1 MKFAGKKSQD
11 LKSLQQKIREMNNLV
26 QIRGKQIRILG
37 KDSQTLSAIFNH
49 TEVGFL
55 IIGHELKIKWN
66 NNIVKIWVEKEGID
80 DITNIGYKELLNSF
94 GQILPDPGPVEQVFE
109 TCGVVNYNFRMGSGI
124 NKTNIYMTAMPIQ
137 SPDGKVI
144 EVLVMLRDLTDF
156 ETLHNSQQELEQ
168 SEKLTKTLFRISN
181 AVNTT
186 DNLDD
191 LFESIHEVLA
201 NIIDVTNF
209 AIGIYDSNKDIISYP
224 YYVDETNDVY
234 HAIKDV
240 STSGILAAEVINLKK
255 PLFLSKSD
263 IIKRKKK
270 AGRKSIESNPAQ
282 WLGVPLIIKKKAV
295 GVIVV
300 QSYSNPELY
309 SQKDAEIL
317 LAVSDQ
323 IAFAVDRKRSEEA
336 LAKSREQIKNISN
349 QTDQFSLT
357 AASMISANNPKDIFN
372 KISRAIVKFSNY
384 KRVVITYLTDESPYH
399 EILAYDGLKEENIE
413 KYRQVII
420 RPGFFDNF
428 FKNGTG
434 IGQFSV
440 FIQSFE
446 LKKVYNDKLV
456 IKSNKK
462 IPDLPSDS
470 WRLDDMLFVRMQ
482 DVSGNL
488 IGFISVDDPK
498 SMRRPTDET
507 VRPLE
512 IFSSLVSQIIINTK
526 SQEELKIAKDAA
538 EASAKSK
545 SKFLANMSHEIRTP
559 MNAIMGLTELTL
571 KTDLDLR
578 QKDYLNK
585 IKSSSTSLI
594 GIINDILDFSKIDA
608 GKMDIEEIDFRLGDV
623 MDGLSDMFSNK
634 TAEKNIEF
642 VISIAND
649 IPLNLIGDPLRLR
662 QALINL
668 TGNAVKFTKKGEV
681 IVSVSNIKC
690 EGEYIKLR
698 FSIKD
703 TGIGI
708 PKERLG
714 KLFDSFVQADGSTT
728 RKYGGTGLG
737 LSISKKLIELMGGGI
752 NVKSKAGKGTEFSFH
767 ITFKKKN
774 EKTIK
779 SINLDT
785 GLKGLKVLVVD
796 DNKTARDIMD
806 ETLSSF
812 RFNVETIDS
821 GEKAI
826 LNLVKADKAGA
837 PYKLVILD
845 LIMPEID
852 GIETAKRIRKN
863 YNAFDV
869 PIIMMTGFGR
879 EDTMRQAKKAKVNAF
894 LMKPVK
900 QSILLDTIMDIFGK
914 KPDAHISEAIETK
927 DTSTELAELNGLNVL
942 LTEDNN
948 INQLV
953 ASRILEE
960 VGVKVSI
967 ASTGVE
973 AVQLLEK
980 NKYDIVLMDVQMPE
994 MDGYSATGVIRNKLK
1009 LKDLPIIAM
1018 TAHAMT
1024 GDREK
1029 CINSGM
1035 DDYISKPIDSNILYS
1050 KLIKFKTLKNDS
1062 LPVLKDIDNKNE
1074 HGEKESSMDLPDSL
1088 PDYLPG
1094 IDIKSGISRFLGNT
1108 ELYVE
1113 LMGGFIKEHKD
1124 SANKIQTMIISNNI
1138 KEALSYIHSIKG
1150 TAGNLSLT
1158 RLHDSSARLE
1168 SFIEKNSKADDI
1180 LLEIYEKAFCE
1191 ALNSLKKIND
1201 IFKVNKTDYIGKNES
1216 EFDQADIENKIK
1228 FLHTKLLQNDLEALD
1243 AIHVVK
1249 NMIQRKIAENEIL
1262 ALDKAIN
1269 NFDFDEAKTVLLK
1282 ISDTLKITLEGM

>member
-545 SKFLANMSHEIRTP
+545 SKFLANMSHE
-559 MNAIMGLTELTL
+559 
-571 KTDLDLR
+571 
-578 QKDYLNK
+578 
-585 IKSSSTSLI
+585 
-594 GIINDILDFSKIDA
+594 
-608 GKMDIEEIDFRLGDV
+608 
-623 MDGLSDMFSNK
+623 
-634 TAEKNIEF
+634 
-642 VISIAND
+642 
-649 IPLNLIGDPLRLR
+649 
-662 QALINL
+662 
-668 TGNAVKFTKKGEV
+668 
-681 IVSVSNIKC
+681 
-690 EGEYIKLR
+690 
-698 FSIKD
+698 
-703 TGIGI
+703 
-708 PKERLG
+708 
-714 KLFDSFVQADGSTT
+714 
-728 RKYGGTGLG
+728 
-737 LSISKKLIELMGGGI
+737 
-752 NVKSKAGKGTEFSFH
+752 
-767 ITFKKKN
+767 
-774 EKTIK
+774 
-779 SINLDT
+779 
-785 GLKGLKVLVVD
+785 
-796 DNKTARDIMD
+796 
-806 ETLSSF
+806 
-812 RFNVETIDS
+812 
-821 GEKAI
+821 
-826 LNLVKADKAGA
+826 
-837 PYKLVILD
+837 
-845 LIMPEID
+845 
-852 GIETAKRIRKN
+852 
-863 YNAFDV
+863 
-869 PIIMMTGFGR
+869 
-879 EDTMRQAKKAKVNAF
+879 
-894 LMKPVK
+894 
-900 QSILLDTIMDIFGK
+900 
-914 KPDAHISEAIETK
+914 
-927 DTSTELAELNGLNVL
+927 
-942 LTEDNN
+942 
-948 INQLV
+948 
-953 ASRILEE
+953 
-960 VGVKVSI
+960 
-967 ASTGVE
+967 
-973 AVQLLEK
+973 
-980 NKYDIVLMDVQMPE
+980 
-994 MDGYSATGVIRNKLK
+994 
-1009 LKDLPIIAM
+1009 
-1018 TAHAMT
+1018 
-1024 GDREK
+1024 
-1029 CINSGM
+1029 
-1035 DDYISKPIDSNILYS
+1035 
-1050 KLIKFKTLKNDS
+1050 
-1062 LPVLKDIDNKNE
+1062 
-1074 HGEKESSMDLPDSL
+1074 
-1088 PDYLPG
+1088 
-1094 IDIKSGISRFLGNT
+1094 
-1108 ELYVE
+1108 
-1113 LMGGFIKEHKD
+1113 
-1124 SANKIQTMIISNNI
+1124 
-1138 KEALSYIHSIKG
+1138 
-1150 TAGNLSLT
+1150 
-1158 RLHDSSARLE
+1158 
-1168 SFIEKNSKADDI
+1168 
-1180 LLEIYEKAFCE
+1180 
-1191 ALNSLKKIND
+1191 
-1201 IFKVNKTDYIGKNES
+1201 
-1216 EFDQADIENKIK
+1216 
-1228 FLHTKLLQNDLEALD
+1228 
-1243 AIHVVK
+1243 
-1249 NMIQRKIAENEIL
+1249 
-1262 ALDKAIN
+1262 
-1269 NFDFDEAKTVLLK
+1269 
-1282 ISDTLKITLEGM
+1282 